1 MALSAQRRAE
11 LLERVRPLADELV
24 DAQAQ
29 LKRPL
34 LFGLSG
40 AQGTGKSTI
49 ATLLKDELTDHG
61 LRSVVLSIDDLYFTR
76 AERARLAQDVHPLL
90 QTRGVPGTHDIALG
104 ATLFDRL
111 RDAAPD
117 TETELPV
124 FDKAVDDRAPEPRMF
139 VGRPAVII
147 FEGWCVG
154 CRPQD
159 ASDLEA
165 PANELESDEDA
176 AGAWRQFVNEALA
189 GPYAAFFDRL
199 DFLLFLKAPDMAC
212 VIAWRSE
219 QEQELATQRAT
230 SGGDGSA
237 IMNDAEIRRFIM
249 HYERLTRW
257 MIHDLPSQAD
267 AVLRFDAN
275 HQLVGANK

>member
-1 MALSAQRRAE
+1 MALSTQRRAE
-11 LLERVRPLADELV
+11 LLERVRPLAAELV

-49 ATLLKDELTDHG
+49 ATLLKNELTDHG
-61 LRSVVLSIDDLYFTR
+61 LRSVVLSIDDLYLTR

-104 ATLFDRL
+104 STLFDRL

-124 FDKAVDDRAPEPRMF
+124 FDKAVDDRAAEPRMF

-159 ASDLEA
+159 ASELEA
-165 PANELESDEDA
+165 PMNELESDEDA
-176 AGAWRQFVNEALA
+176 AGAWRKFVNEALA
-189 GPYAAFFDRL
+189 GPYAALFERL
-199 DFLLFLKAPDMAC
+199 DFLQFLKAPSMDC
-212 VIAWRSE
+212 VIEWRSQ
-219 QEQELATQRAT
+219 QEQELAARRAG
-230 SGGDGSA
+230 SGSA
-237 IMNDAEIRRFIM
+237 IMNETEIRRFIM

-257 MIHDLPSQAD
+257 MITDVPERAD
-267 AVLRFDAN
+267 AVFRFDEH
-275 HQLVGANK
+275 HQLSS